1 MNLFQ
6 ALENVRL
13 GLFIQRLEKLKT
25 IETRK
30 QRKLRVG
37 KERTKQLEDSF
48 NSVGLG
54 YHKQHG
60 WIAWTQ

>member
-30 QRKLRVG
+30 QRKLRVA
-37 KERTKQLEDSF
+37 KERTKQFEDSF
-48 NSVGLG
+48 NSVGMG
-54 YHKQHG
+54 YHKQH
-60 WIAWTQ
+60 W